1 MSAASPRAGVRSL
14 RLAWIALAIAIAI
27 GAALAYGGHW
37 FLGKVRRDEASS
49 RTQLAEASARLAAA
63 RRESEDFRASAE
75 VFRDLVKRGILEEEN
90 RLELVERL
98 DRLKR
103 EHRLGGLEYEIA
115 PQRPLAIAGTAT
127 FTAVDVRG
135 SRVKVTAR
143 ALHEGDALAFLEE
156 LSRPPRGFT
165 PATRCHLMRLETGGG
180 ESLAPRIEAQCT
192 LEWITLKDKRGP
204 RAR

>member
-1 MSAASPRAGVRSL
+1 MSAQPSRAGLRAL
-14 RLAWIALAIAIAI
+14 RLAWTALALAIAA
-27 GAALAYGGHW
+27 GAALAWGGHW
-37 FLGKVRRDEASS
+37 YLGKVRRDEAAS
-49 RTQLAEASARLAAA
+49 RTQLAEASARLADA

-98 DRLKR
+98 DRLKKG
-103 EHRLGGLEYEIA
+103 HRLSALEYEIA
-115 PQRPLAIAGTAT
+115 PQRPLAIAGTST

-180 ESLAPRIEAQCT
+180 ESLAPRVEAQCT

>member
-1 MSAASPRAGVRSL
+1 VSAAPSRNKLQGL
-14 RLAWIALAIAIAI
+14 RLSWIALGLAVAAAIALGYA
-27 GAALAYGGHW
+27 GHW
-37 FLGKVRRDEASS
+37 FLGKARGDEASS
-49 RTQLAEASARLAAA
+49 RAQLAEATARLEAA
-63 RRESEDFRASAE
+63 RRERDDFRASSE
-75 VFRDLVKRGILEEEN
+75 VFRDLVKRGILEDEN

-98 DRLKR
+98 DRLKVG
-103 EHRLGGLEYEIA
+103 HRLHALEYEIA
-115 PQRPLAIAGTAT
+115 PQRPLAIAGVSS

-165 PATRCHLMRLETGGG
+165 PATRCHLMRLDAGAG

>member
-1 MSAASPRAGVRSL
+1 MSPPSPRTRPGAL
-14 RLAWIALAIAIAI
+14 RLAWAALALAIAA
-27 GAALAYGGHW
+27 GAALAWGGHW
-37 FLGKVRRDEASS
+37 FLGKVRRDEATA
-49 RTQLAEASARLAAA
+49 RTQFAEASARLADA

-90 RLELVERL
+90 RLEFVERL
-98 DRLKR
+98 DRLKTG
-103 EHRLGGLEYEIA
+103 HRLSALEYEIA
-115 PQRPLAIAGTAT
+115 PQRPLAIAGTST

-165 PATRCHLMRLETGGG
+165 PATRCHLMRLESGGG
-180 ESLAPRIEAQCT
+180 EGLAPRVEAQCT